1 MPSELDKSKAKNYM
15 ENFKWH
21 FVDEADELDCDL
33 LAEHVAETFEYLE
46 DGKTP
51 DWVLDIAKKIELLS

>member
-15 ENFKWH
+15 ENFKWE

-33 LAEHVAETFEYLE
+33 LAEHVAETLGYEVDDKCPE
-46 DGKTP
+46 
-51 DWVLDIAKKIELLS
+51 WVYDIANKIDLLQ